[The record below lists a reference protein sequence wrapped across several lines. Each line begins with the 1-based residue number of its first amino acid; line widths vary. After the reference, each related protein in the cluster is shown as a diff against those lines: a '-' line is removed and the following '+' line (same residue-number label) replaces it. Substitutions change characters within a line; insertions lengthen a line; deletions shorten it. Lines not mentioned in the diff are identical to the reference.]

1 LPSPAFVLIGYIGEI
16 AFLPSY
22 LILCCSF
29 FSDQNSSSSA
39 HLYSSAATQQGE
51 LKLCTGRNFNSRPA
65 RASSHSS
72 AVPEDLP
79 YVGDAITPQQ
89 MDCAGELLLYD
100 DTMRRIYLP
109 DTKAEGR
116 KALRLFMFDLKMELV
131 GEAGNLST
139 MLAQAPGS
147 HTETLLVD

>member
-1 LPSPAFVLIGYIGEI
+1 MQNPITPPISVISLSPPVPVCLPSPAFVLIGYIGEI
-16 AFLPSY
+16 AFYLLTFLPYS
-22 LILCCSF
+22 LLFILFRSKF
-29 FSDQNSSSSA
+29 FFIA

-109 DTKAEGR
+109 DTKPRGGR
-116 KALRLFMFDLKMELV
+116 
-131 GEAGNLST
+131 LSGY
-139 MLAQAPGS
+139 LCS
-147 HTETLLVD
+147 I